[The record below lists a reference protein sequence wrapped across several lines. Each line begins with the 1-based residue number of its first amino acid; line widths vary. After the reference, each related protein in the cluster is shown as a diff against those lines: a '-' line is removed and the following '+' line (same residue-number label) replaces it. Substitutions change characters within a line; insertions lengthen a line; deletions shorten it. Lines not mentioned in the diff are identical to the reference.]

1 MSLRPESDPY
11 GLEAAYRD
19 ATTPPKAER
28 VTSKKSSTK
37 KPLYKRVWFWL
48 LVFFV
53 VLLLAVPLL
62 INPLATY
69 YTRKELNSIPGY
81 KGDFKSVGLSI
92 IPLKYGIEGLMID
105 KANSKD
111 KEPMLF
117 AENIEVTLVWRQL
130 IRLQPVGSV
139 KIEKTKIVYRA
150 GEAAAK
156 PVANKSEEKTDEK
169 GQLSLA
175 TTLQKIIPVRIDR
188 VEVRDSE
195 LSYIDGHGAGAPN
208 MWVNDIELVI
218 ENIVTRKNLDND
230 VPMAITMRAVA
241 AKTAIVKMIA
251 TADVLVDPPAFTG
264 QAQLSGLEL
273 ESLYEWTQAKAGISA
288 SGTADVFA
296 NFNSAKNK
304 LSGDV
309 KVIIRKAKVKPASDK
324 LTDALKA
331 KLANAAITILSD
343 RVEGRD
349 AIATTLPIKGTLDTP
364 DPQIWP
370 TILGVVRNAFV
381 QGLDWGFSDLPTP
394 TSDKKEGALGQAAN
408 ALDKNQDAPKAQPN
422 PKGDAPPTKPPSAE
436 DKADAKK
443 APKAEDK
450 KPDDK
455 KVEEKK

>member
-1 MSLRPESDPY
+1 MNSLRPQSDPY

-19 ATTPPKAER
+19 ATPPAKAQKVAKR
-28 VTSKKSSTK
+28 VGTK
-37 KPLYKRVWFWL
+37 KPIYKRVWFWL
-48 LVFFV
+48 IVFVV

-69 YTRKELNSIPGY
+69 FTRKELNSMPGY

-92 IPLKYGIEGLMID
+92 IPLKYRIEGLMID
-105 KANSKD
+105 KADSKD

-117 AENIEVTLVWRQL
+117 AGNIEATLVWRQL

-139 KIEKTKIVYRA
+139 KIEKAKIVYRA
-150 GEAAAK
+150 GGAAPK
-156 PVANKSEEKTDEK
+156 PVANKSEQKTDEK
-169 GQLSLA
+169 GELSLA

-241 AKTAIVKMIA
+241 AKTAIVKLIA
-251 TADVLVDPPAFTG
+251 TADLLVDPPAFTG

-296 NFNSAKNK
+296 NFNSANNK

-309 KVIIRKAKVKPASDK
+309 KVILRNAKVKPASAN
-324 LTDALKA
+324 LGEALKA

-349 AIATTLPIKGTLDTP
+349 AIATTLPIKGTLDAP

-394 TSDKKEGALGQAAN
+394 TSEKKEGVLGQAAN
-408 ALDKNQDAPKAQPN
+408 ALDKNQEAPKAQPN
-422 PKGDAPPTKPPSAE
+422 PKGAAPPTKPPS
-436 DKADAKK
+436 
-443 APKAEDK
+443 PEDK
-450 KPDDK
+450 KAA
-455 KVEEKK
+455 EKK